1 MKKAISV
8 LLCLCLTLSV
18 FTVVPFAASAA
29 EVTEETVGAKSGTT
43 GSCRWSLD
51 DEGNLTISGNG
62 AMVDYDATY
71 SNDTWITTAPA

>member
-43 GSCRWSLD
+43 GSCIWSLD
-51 DEGNLTISGNG
+51 D
-62 AMVDYDATY
+62 
-71 SNDTWITTAPA
+71 

>member
-29 EVTEETVGAKSGTT
+29 EVTEETVGATSGTT

-51 DEGNLTISGNG
+51 D
-62 AMVDYDATY
+62 
-71 SNDTWITTAPA
+71 

>member
-29 EVTEETVGAKSGTT
+29 EVTEESVGASSGTT
-43 GSCRWSLD
+43 GDCTWTLD
-51 DEGNLTISGNG
+51 DNGTLTIRGNG
-62 AMVDYDATY
+62 KMKNY
-71 SNDTWITTAPA
+71 SSSLSSPFPS